1 MQVLAWNDAVE
12 PVHLSVVGNH
22 GHYAYPEHGH
32 RGYWELTIVRRGV
45 LDHRLNGQ
53 VHRQEPGGVAM
64 IRAQDVHG
72 LDARGAE
79 IVNLAID
86 GALMEPFVALAM
98 GGDGL
103 AALDRHPAL
112 IGQLDSAARA
122 AVEHHL
128 LAIERAA
135 DRHSLVSAWM
145 AVAGTI
151 LHAVLAP
158 VSNSSGPGW
167 FVSAMQ
173 RLSEART
180 AVGLATFRSWCG
192 VSDEHLSRTIRQRCA
207 TTLRELLV
215 HQRLQLA
222 SRALLASERP
232 IAEIAAAYGFST
244 PSLFH
249 RRFRQRF
256 GVSPRAWRANRF
268 S

>member
-1 MQVLAWNDAVE
+1 MQVLAWNDAIE

-45 LDHRLNGQ
+45 LHHRLNGQ
-53 VHRQEPGGVAM
+53 VHRQEPGGVAL

-72 LDARGAE
+72 LDARGSE

-86 GALMEPFVALAM
+86 GTLMEPFTALAL

-103 AALDRHPAL
+103 AALDRHPPL
-112 IGQLDSAARA
+112 IGRLDSAARA
-122 AVEHHL
+122 AVDHHL

-135 DRHSLVSAWM
+135 DRPSLVSAWM

-158 VSNSSGPGW
+158 SRNSSGPAW
-167 FVSAMQ
+167 FASAMQ
-173 RLSEART
+173 RLAEART
-180 AVGLATFRSWCG
+180 AVGLTTFRGWCG
-192 VSDEHLSRTIRQRCA
+192 VSDAHLSRTIRQRCA
-207 TTLRELLV
+207 TTLRDLLV
-215 HQRLQLA
+215 QQRLQLA
-222 SRALLASERP
+222 SRALLTTARP
-232 IAEIAAAYGFST
+232 IAAIAADCGFST